1 MLEKSLYLLEEEYN
15 DLVLKHKR
23 LSWELIEEL
32 KSHDEESRVLKT
44 DSTAK
49 AFAEEQISIRNKT
62 IESIKNILNK
72 SVVVPKERILSDKER
87 VCKIWK
93 SVKILYEDGK
103 EEIVNICWVRPIDKE
118 GNISYISPLA
128 RAIVWKTI
136 WDEFYFEVSGKIISW
151 EILSIDNMKI

>member
-23 LSWELIEEL
+23 LSGELIEEL

-72 SVVVPKERILSDKER
+72 SVVVPKER
-87 VCKIWK
+87 KIK
-93 SVKILYEDGK
+93 KQK
-103 EEIVNICWVRPIDKE
+103 
-118 GNISYISPLA
+118 
-128 RAIVWKTI
+128 
-136 WDEFYFEVSGKIISW
+136 
-151 EILSIDNMKI
+151 